1 MKTALLYYLRDHPVS
16 ADRAELASLT
26 ASYQEAI
33 VDALLDRCRSAM
45 RGEKCLATVGGVS
58 LNSRLR
64 AKLAE
69 YAKSAGLRF
78 LLAEP
83 RYCAD
88 NAAMVAGLA
97 GAGQGVS
104 GSDAMSLDAEPNLEV
119 A

>member
-1 MKTALLYYLRDHPVS
+1 
-16 ADRAELASLT
+16 
-26 ASYQEAI
+26 
-33 VDALLDRCRSAM
+33 M
-45 RGEKCLATVGGVS
+45 RGEKCLAAAGGVA

-64 AKLAE
+64 TRLAE
-69 YAKSAGLRF
+69 YTASAGFRL

-104 GSDAMSLDAEPNLEV
+104 GPGAMSLDAEPSLEV